1 VEEEMIDVNDEL
13 IRFAIGLFA
22 ETQLSLREKC
32 SHLPIKETA
41 VVYELVGEGLKKNAE
56 LLRVL
61 T

>member
-1 VEEEMIDVNDEL
+1 MIDVNDEL